1 MTQKLQ
7 KCRSRNFAIFFVDR
21 WMKGLK
27 GGSKTDL
34 TNKIS
39 KKLDET
45 FSQWEYVLVVYP
57 PHHGGH
63 KHWTN
68 YDIRRFRHDGH
79 NIVLHFYP
87 LSDSKACK
95 DPEPLKW
102 CNNHR
107 RDPKGF
113 HCTHNNN
120 DAHEWYNWI
129 KNHPDY
135 FGHISALTVFQG
147 RDFVSAGRNVCQ
159 KIISFETGQ
168 AFLFSCGPIQC
179 FDFPAKTVPL
189 TIIYA

>member
-1 MTQKLQ
+1 
-7 KCRSRNFAIFFVDR
+7 
-21 WMKGLK
+21 MKGLK

-34 TNKIS
+34 TNTIS

-68 YDIRRFRHDGH
+68 YDIHRFRHYGH
-79 NIVLHFYP
+79 NIVLHFLP
-87 LSDSKACK
+87 TSDSKACK
-95 DPEPLKW
+95 DPAPLKW

-107 RDPKGF
+107 RDSRGF
-113 HCTHNNN
+113 HCTQNNN

-129 KNHPDY
+129 KNHPEY
-135 FGHISALTVFQG
+135 FGHLTALTVFRG
-147 RDFVSAGRNVCQ
+147 KDFTLKKAPNACQ
-159 KIISFETGQ
+159 KIISIETEP
-168 AFLFSCGPIQC
+168 ATSHCRLLFCYN
-179 FDFPAKTVPL
+179 FPPTEVAL